1 MMNEIRVST
10 QRKIFHAE
18 GSSFGPKAH
27 AARLGI
33 SLTIW
38 AFFPTIRMQ
47 PWIIR
52 MSARIIQMKRR
63 TIRMKAWIIRMNEID
78 E

>member
-33 SLTIW
+33 SLTICSGIFSNPDNSD
-38 AFFPTIRMQ
+38 AAVDN
-47 PWIIR
+47 
-52 MSARIIQMKRR
+52 S
-63 TIRMKAWIIRMNEID
+63 D
-78 E
+78 ECTDNSDEEADNSDEGVDNSDE